1 MVADVTAH
9 IGGGSTGCGRFEV
22 VQRLQALT
30 TATLHFSDRA
40 AASRGMH
47 RSDLQALQA
56 LMTARASGAGALTP
70 GELAHVLTLSP
81 SATTTLVDRLVRAGH
96 VERHH
101 DQDDRRRISLT
112 MTEHAGVEG
121 RAMFGPMAAAMAEML
136 GGFDD
141 AEVATISRFL
151 AAATEVIQAAQPG
164 ETPPPLPPPPV
175 VEV

>member
-1 MVADVTAH
+1 MTTH
-9 IGGGSTGCGRFEV
+9 IGGRPSTSDRLEL
-22 VQRLQALT
+22 VQRLQRLT

-40 AASRGMH
+40 AASRGLH

-56 LMTARASGAGALTP
+56 LVAARASGAAALTP
-70 GELAHVLTLSP
+70 GELAQVLVLSP

-112 MTEHAGVEG
+112 MTEHAGTEA
-121 RAMFGPMAAAMAEML
+121 RAMFGPMAASMVEL
-136 GGFDD
+136 LDDFDD

-151 AAATEVIQAAQPG
+151 AAATKVITHAQPG
-164 ETPPPLPPPPV
+164 ETPPATGG
-175 VEV
+175 